1 MAVFPFFFYVDEKGC
16 LTQNS
21 DRDNT
26 YSIRDIRHHAVA
38 CKEFR
43 LDTQCLVT
51 EQGLTDIHH
60 IPAREGG
67 IFDLLLN
74 DGIS

>member
-1 MAVFPFFFYVDEKGC
+1 MSMRKAPDSRLK
-16 LTQNS
+16 TQ
-21 DRDNT
+21 REINT
-26 YSIRDIRHHAVA
+26 YSIRDIRHHAIA

-60 IPAREGG
+60 TPAREGG